1 LSRFDGRTTSLVAL
15 VDFRDQALVTANS
28 RGGSLRYLAIATVGI
43 IFLGTPHRGTA
54 AAKWGEIIAFSAK
67 LFGWST
73 EDRILKDLRE
83 DSETLTDLLYEFTLW
98 LFRMSVPTVC
108 FFETHETDYGKRFGF
123 PWKGLVRIPNIVIS
137 KTLPNS
143 LVYRW

>member
-1 LSRFDGRTTSLVAL
+1 MTSLVAL
-15 VDFRDQALVTANS
+15 VDFCNQALVAANS
-28 RGGSLRYLAIATVGI
+28 RGGSLRCLAVATVGI

-54 AAKWGEIIAFSAK
+54 AAKWGEMIAFSAK
-67 LFGWST
+67 QFGWST

-108 FFETHETDYGKRFGF
+108 FFETHETDYGKRFG
-123 PWKGLVRIPNIVIS
+123 
-137 KTLPNS
+137 
-143 LVYRW
+143 